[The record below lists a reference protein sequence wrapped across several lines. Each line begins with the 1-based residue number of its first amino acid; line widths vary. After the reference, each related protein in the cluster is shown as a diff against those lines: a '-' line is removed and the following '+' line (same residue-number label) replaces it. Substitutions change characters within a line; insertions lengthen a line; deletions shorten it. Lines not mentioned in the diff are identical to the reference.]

1 MKDAKVDPEAMTEM
15 SYGSTF
21 VDGQQ
26 YTEEAGDY
34 YEGDEQVCGR
44 VDPPSHSGC
53 WGCMHWRF

>member
-26 YTEEAGDY
+26 YTEEAAGDY
-34 YEGDEQVCGR
+34 YEGDEQVWPCGS
-44 VDPPSHSGC
+44 PLTPYTC
-53 WGCMHWRF
+53 KL